1 MALQYSGSLRTNQA
15 AQIVAT
21 IGTGGLLKIFSGPE
35 PANTAAAD
43 PSGLLCQIS
52 LPSSFLTAGSP
63 SAGQTAL
70 NGTWSGTG
78 TSTAGSGTTAASFRM
93 YDTNGVCHLQGNCST
108 DLVLNNSSIAFQ
120 QAVSITGFTIT
131 VGNQ

>member
-15 AQIVAT
+15 AQLVAT
-21 IGTGGLLKIFSGPE
+21 IGTGGVLKIFSGPE
-35 PANTAAAD
+35 PANCAAAD
-43 PSGLLCQIS
+43 PSGMLCSIN
-52 LPSSFLTAGSP
+52 LPTNFLTAGSP
-63 SAGQTAL
+63 SAGQTTL

-93 YDTNGVCHLQGNCST
+93 YDSSAVCHVQGNCTS